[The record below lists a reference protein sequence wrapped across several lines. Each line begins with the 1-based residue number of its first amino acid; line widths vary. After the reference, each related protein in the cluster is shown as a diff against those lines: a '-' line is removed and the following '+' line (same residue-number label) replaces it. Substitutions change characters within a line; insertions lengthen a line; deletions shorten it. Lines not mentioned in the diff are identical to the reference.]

1 MMVIAK
7 LSERNAQEYNSSTS
21 SQRTLK
27 KLVKM
32 LGMFY
37 SMISN
42 IT

>member
-7 LSERNAQEYNSSTS
+7 LSERNAQEYN
-21 SQRTLK
+21 K

-32 LGMFY
+32 LGRFY